1 VLAARTQHRGG
12 GALGAAVARRARAAY
27 LRQVSRRP
35 ISQLLEGAPA
45 VHLRRVSC
53 RGWLLDVPGAY
64 GTATAAPTE
73 PDVPTG
79 NTTHRTTDV
88 ITLSEAPAEL
98 CDLKVKRH
106 IAPCVT
112 YVAGARAHARVD
124 QVERVRGRA
133 W

>member
-1 VLAARTQHRGG
+1 MLAARTQHRGG

-53 RGWLLDVPGAY
+53 RGWLLDVIGAY

-79 NTTHRTTDV
+79 NTTHRTADV
-88 ITLSEAPAEL
+88 ITLSEAPAEM
-98 CDLKVKRH
+98 CDLKVKSH

-112 YVAGARAHARVD
+112 YVAGARAHARVE
-124 QVERVRGRA
+124 VERVRGRA